1 MQELYKFI
9 TEGLNEHSI
18 NEVFF
23 KSSDYSKHDFKY
35 PLIIMSKIIN
45 GKPITLG
52 ATGKDGDWM
61 CKDIE
66 LAKKLF
72 EEPEKIDT
80 VQKFND
86 AMSKLEGP
94 KWTRIFKG
102 QASGYIDGVIKNRG
116 SKFEVDFLEYL
127 KTKTE
132 PIEKLN
138 EITGENWVGS
148 EATYVAS
155 DNVKRPLKFDNG
167 IYLGTLPGYNT
178 VGDSVADIKLHRGDD
193 VLNLSLKATKRTT
206 FINTGIKKLFPPK
219 VFKQYKDSDEI
230 QITKE
235 AQMLVDL
242 FEIDIKKFLKVF
254 IDYKNSDINNE
265 NYIIDNTN
273 TLKGNTQ
280 FKKFIDSVIGN
291 NYILVHKLGNEI
303 HYYDLREQEKVDK
316 LIGNVISSKIYYG
329 GRRGR
334 GKRIDIAIE
343 TTMLRLNINFRAKD
357 GSVYPTHMMCDYIIK

>member
-9 TEGLNEHSI
+9 TERINEHPI

-23 KSSDYSKHDFKY
+23 KSADYSKHDFKY

-116 SKFEVDFLEYL
+116 SKFESDFLEYL
-127 KTKTE
+127 KTNAE

-148 EATYVAS
+148 EAKYVGS
-155 DNVKRPLKFDNG
+155 SNVKRPLKFDNG

-178 VGDSVADIKLHRGDD
+178 VGDSVADIKLHRGKD

-206 FINTGIKKLFPPK
+206 FINTGIKKLFPID
-219 VFKQYKDSDEI
+219 VFKQYKDSGKI
-230 QITKE
+230 QINKE
-235 AQMLVDL
+235 AQMLIDM
-242 FEIDIKKFLKVF
+242 FGIDIEKFLKVF
-254 IDYKNSDINNE
+254 INYNNGNINKE
-265 NYIIDNTN
+265 NHIIDNTKN
-273 TLKGNTQ
+273 LKNNAQ
-280 FKKFIDSVIGN
+280 FKKFIDSAIGN
-291 NYILVHKLGNEI
+291 DYILVHKLGKEI
-303 HYYDLREQEKVDK
+303 HYYDFREQKNVDK
-316 LIGNVISSKIYYG
+316 LIGNVTSSKIYYG
-329 GRRGR
+329 GKGGS
-334 GKRIDIAIE
+334 GKRIDIVIE
-343 TTMLRLNINFRAKD
+343 TAGLHLDVNIRAKD
-357 GSVYPTHMMCDYIIK
+357 GSICPTHMMCDYIFK